1 MEEQNR
7 QVPPM
12 PPRSNGKRM
21 WHLCGPLVIKWEHG
35 FGVRMAAMIAL
46 SFTYIYAHYDAA
58 MSAMQDETQMMNLY
72 ANLLE
77 EYINATTLVEGIA
90 ALVTIPVMLVLF
102 HKDRV
107 AEKLRGVIPNK
118 KAPIWKYLA
127 EIVLALSL
135 SMGLNNLILIA
146 NLPSVSDG
154 YQETMDALY
163 SAPLFVQIISLAVLV
178 PISEELVFRGLLFKR
193 LREQGAFMQAALY
206 SSIVFGLLHMNMVQ
220 MIYGFILGMM
230 LAYVYEKYG
239 SVKAPIVAH
248 MAMNLLSVLGTEFKL
263 YEWLVEDSLR
273 IGIITVA
280 CAAVSATMFVLIQRI
295 DERPDIE
302 EQMNKNENLADA

>member
-1 MEEQNR
+1 MEEQNS

-21 WHLCGPLVIKWEHG
+21 WHLCGPLVIKWAIG
-35 FGVRMAAMIAL
+35 FGVSMAAMMAL

-146 NLPSVSDG
+146 NLSSVSDG

-273 IGIITVA
+273 IGIITVV